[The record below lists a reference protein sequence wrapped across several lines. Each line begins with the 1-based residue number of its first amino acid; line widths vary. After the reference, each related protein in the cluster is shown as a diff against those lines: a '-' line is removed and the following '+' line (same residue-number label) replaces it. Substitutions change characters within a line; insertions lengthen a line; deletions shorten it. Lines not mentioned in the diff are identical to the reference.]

1 MSVKSF
7 TYNLKLNNDAAIA
20 RRTMVRVRFAPS
32 PTGYLHIG
40 SARTA
45 LFNWLYARHNNG
57 AFIIRIEDTDK
68 ERSKPEYLEEI
79 LASLKWLFM
88 AWNGELTFQSQ
99 RFNLYKKYADIL
111 IKKEL
116 AYLEGPAIIF
126 KVEKSKK
133 VAFEDMIRGKV
144 EFSTDDIKD
153 QVLIK
158 SDGTPTYN
166 FACVVDDH
174 EMQITH
180 IIRGDDHISNTP
192 KQVMLYEAL
201 GLELPKFAHIPLIL
215 SKDGGR
221 MSKRHGATSIFEYK
235 NMGFLPEALVNYLS
249 LMGWAPGNDV
259 EILPLEEIV
268 KLFDVKDVNKTGA
281 IFDMD
286 KLSWMNGQYI
296 KNMEINTLTEK
307 VIDFL
312 KGRNIIQDKF
322 DKMKLIE
329 IVKAYKER
337 TRTLEDFIS
346 VYKIFFVDEIEYD
359 EKAVEKY
366 LKKPNSKD
374 IMTKCKS
381 AIEAGGRFDK
391 ASIEEY
397 YRKLADELKVKA
409 AELIHPTR
417 VAISGKTVGAG
428 LFDMMELLGREK
440 VLKRLA
446 KFC

>member
-1 MSVKSF
+1 MSE
-7 TYNLKLNNDAAIA
+7 
-20 RRTMVRVRFAPS
+20 VRVRFAPS

-45 LFNWLYARHNNG
+45 LFNWLYARHSNG
-57 AFIIRIEDTDK
+57 KFILRIEDTDK
-68 ERSKPEYLEEI
+68 ERSKEEYMDEI
-79 LASLKWLFM
+79 LSSLKWLFM
-88 AWNGELTFQSQ
+88 SWDEEMVFQSK
-99 RFNLYKKYADIL
+99 RFDVYKKYAQTL
-111 IKKEL
+111 VEKNL
-116 AYLEGPAIIF
+116 AYLEGPAVIF
-126 KVEKSKK
+126 KVEKGKK
-133 VAFEDMIRGKV
+133 VSFDDMIRGKV

-166 FACVVDDH
+166 FACVVDDY
-174 EMQITH
+174 EMKISH
-180 IIRGDDHISNTP
+180 VIRGDDHISNTP

-201 GLELPKFAHIPLIL
+201 GLPLPKFAHIPLIL

-221 MSKRHGATSIFEYK
+221 LSKRHGATSIFEYK
-235 NMGFLPEALVNYLS
+235 NMGFLPDALVNYLS

-259 EILPLEEIV
+259 EILPVDEII

-296 KNMEINTLTEK
+296 KNMDIA
-307 VIDFL
+307 
-312 KGRNIIQDKF
+312 
-322 DKMKLIE
+322 KLIE
-329 IVKAYKER
+329 RTESYLKDKKVLDEKYNKDRWANIAAAYKER
-337 TRTLEDFIS
+337 TRTLEDFVS
-346 VYKIFFVDEIEYD
+346 VYKIFFNDELEYD

-366 LKKPNSKD
+366 LKKPGSKE
-374 IMTKCKS
+374 ILQKCKS
-381 AIEAGGRFDK
+381 SIEVAAKFDK
-391 ASIEEY
+391 ISIEEV

-440 VLKRLA
+440 VLARLS

>member
-1 MSVKSF
+1 
-7 TYNLKLNNDAAIA
+7 
-20 RRTMVRVRFAPS
+20 MVRVRFAPS

-57 AFIIRIEDTDK
+57 RFILRIEDTDRA
-68 ERSKPEYLEEI
+68 RSKEEYLDEI
-79 LASLKWLFM
+79 LGSLKWLFM
-88 AWNGELTFQSQ
+88 SWDEEPVYQSG
-99 RFNLYKKYADIL
+99 RFDVYKKYAQRL
-111 IKKEL
+111 LEKNL
-116 AYLEGPAIIF
+116 AYLEGPAVIF
-126 KVEKSKK
+126 KVEKGKS
-133 VAFEDMIRGKV
+133 VFFDDMIRDRV

-166 FACVVDDH
+166 FACVVDDS
-174 EMQITH
+174 EMKISH
-180 IIRGDDHISNTP
+180 VIRGDDHISNTP
-192 KQVMLYEAL
+192 KQILLYEAL
-201 GLELPKFAHIPLIL
+201 ALTPPEFAHIPLIL

-221 MSKRHGATSIFEYK
+221 LSKRHGATSIFEYK
-235 NMGFLPEALVNYLS
+235 NMGFLPDALVNYLS

-259 EILPLEEIV
+259 EILPVSEIV

-296 KNMEINTLTEK
+296 KNMDPGKLTERTEE
-307 VIDFL
+307 FL
-312 KGRNIIQDKF
+312 KSKNILDAKF
-322 DKMKLIE
+322 DRGQWEKI
-329 IVKAYKER
+329 IPAYKER

-346 VYKIFFVDEIEYD
+346 VYKIFFGDELEYD
-359 EKAVEKY
+359 EQAVEKY
-366 LKKPNSKD
+366 LKKPSSKD
-374 IMTKCKS
+374 IMNRCKTV
-381 AIEAGGRFDK
+381 AEACAKFDK
-391 ASIEEY
+391 VSVEES
-397 YRKLADELKVKA
+397 YRKLADELKIKA

-428 LFDMMELLGREK
+428 LFEMMELLGREK

>member
-1 MSVKSF
+1 MSQ
-7 TYNLKLNNDAAIA
+7 
-20 RRTMVRVRFAPS
+20 VRVRFAPS

-45 LFNWLYARHNNG
+45 LFNWLYARHEKG
-57 AFIIRIEDTDK
+57 AFILRIEDTDK
-68 ERSKPEYLEEI
+68 ERSKPEYLDEI

-88 AWNGELTFQSQ
+88 EWDGELVFQSH
-99 RFNLYKKYADIL
+99 RFDVYKKYAEL
-111 IKKEL
+111 LVEKGL
-116 AYLEGPAIIF
+116 AYREGPAIIF
-126 KVEKSKK
+126 KVEKSRK
-133 VAFEDMIRGKV
+133 VAFEDMIRGRV

-192 KQVMLYEAL
+192 KQIMLYEAL
-201 GLELPKFAHIPLIL
+201 ALGLPKFAHIPLIL

-221 MSKRHGATSIFEYK
+221 MSKRHGAASIFEYK

-259 EILPLEEIV
+259 EILPVDEIV

-281 IFDMD
+281 IFDID

-296 KNMEINTLTEK
+296 KSMDTDELARRSEEYLKEK
-307 VIDFL
+307 NVID
-312 KGRNIIQDKF
+312 DKF
-322 DKMKLIE
+322 DRGRWRGITA
-329 IVKAYKER
+329 AYKER
-337 TRTLEDFIS
+337 TRTLEDFAG
-346 VYKIFFVDEIEYD
+346 VYRVFFSDEADYD

-374 IMTKCKS
+374 IINRCRS
-381 AIEAGGRFDK
+381 AIEAGGKFDRV
-391 ASIEEY
+391 SIEKS
-397 YRKLADELKVKA
+397 YRKLADELKIKA

-428 LFDMMELLGREK
+428 LFDIMELLGREK

>member
-1 MSVKSF
+1 MVK
-7 TYNLKLNNDAAIA
+7 
-20 RRTMVRVRFAPS
+20 VRFAPS

-45 LFNWLYARHNNG
+45 LFNWLYAKHNKG
-57 AFIIRIEDTDK
+57 SFIIRIEDTDK
-68 ERSKPEYLEEI
+68 ERSKSEFLEEI

-88 AWNGELTFQSQ
+88 EWDGELIYQSQ
-99 RFNLYKKYADIL
+99 RFEIYRKYANTL
-111 IKKEL
+111 VEKGL
-116 AYLEGPAIIF
+116 AYLDGPAIIF

-133 VAFEDMIRGKV
+133 VAFEDMIRGIV

-153 QVLIK
+153 QVLMK

-201 GLELPKFAHIPLIL
+201 GFELPKFAHIPLIL
-215 SKDGGR
+215 SKGGGR

-286 KLSWMNGQYI
+286 KLTWMNGQYI
-296 KNMEINTLTEK
+296 KSMDADELARRSEEYLKDKN
-307 VIDFL
+307 VIDDRFNRDL
-312 KGRNIIQDKF
+312 WRNISI
-322 DKMKLIE
+322 
-329 IVKAYKER
+329 AYKER
-337 TRTLEDFIS
+337 TRTLEDFVG
-346 VYKIFFVDEIEYD
+346 VYKIFFSDEAEYD

-366 LKKPNSKD
+366 LNIPNSKD
-374 IMTKCKS
+374 IISRCKS
-381 AIEAGGRFDK
+381 AIEADSKFDK
-391 ASIEEY
+391 
-397 YRKLADELKVKA
+397 VQ
-409 AELIHPTR
+409 
-417 VAISGKTVGAG
+417 
-428 LFDMMELLGREK
+428 
-440 VLKRLA
+440 
-446 KFC
+446 

>member
-1 MSVKSF
+1 
-7 TYNLKLNNDAAIA
+7 
-20 RRTMVRVRFAPS
+20 MVRVRFAPS

-57 AFIIRIEDTDK
+57 SFILRIEDTDK
-68 ERSKPEYLEEI
+68 ERSKNEYLDEI

-88 AWNGELTFQSQ
+88 SWDEELVFQSK
-99 RFNLYKKYADIL
+99 RFDTYKKYAQKLVD
-111 IKKEL
+111 KNL
-116 AYLEGPAIIF
+116 AYLEGPAVIF
-126 KVEKSKK
+126 KVEKGKTVS
-133 VAFEDMIRGKV
+133 FDDMIRGKV
-144 EFSTDDIKD
+144 EFSTNDIKD

-166 FACVVDDH
+166 FACVVDDS
-174 EMQITH
+174 EMRISH
-180 IIRGDDHISNTP
+180 VIRGDDHISNTP

-201 GLELPKFAHIPLIL
+201 GLPLPKFAHIPLIL

-221 MSKRHGATSIFEYK
+221 LSKRHGATSIFEYK

-259 EILPLEEIV
+259 EILPVDEVI
-268 KLFDVKDVNKTGA
+268 KLFDVKNVNKTGA

-296 KNMEINTLTEK
+296 KSMEMGKLLERTEE
-307 VIDFL
+307 FL
-312 KGRNIIQDKF
+312 KSKNALDAKF
-322 DKMKLIE
+322 DRGQWE
-329 IVKAYKER
+329 RIVLAYKER
-337 TRTLEDFIS
+337 TRTLDDLVS
-346 VYKIFFVDEIEYD
+346 VYKIFFNDEIEYD

-374 IMTKCKS
+374 IITRCKT
-381 AIEAGGRFDK
+381 AVGACPKFDK
-391 ASIEEY
+391 ASIEEA
-397 YRKLADELKVKA
+397 YRKLADELKIKA

-428 LFDMMELLGREK
+428 LFDIMELLGRDK
-440 VLKRLA
+440 VLKRLSR
-446 KFC
+446 FL

>member
-1 MSVKSF
+1 MGQ
-7 TYNLKLNNDAAIA
+7 
-20 RRTMVRVRFAPS
+20 VRVRFAPS

-45 LFNWLYARHNNG
+45 LFNWLYARHEKG
-57 AFIIRIEDTDK
+57 SFIIRIEDTDR
-68 ERSKPEYLEEI
+68 ERSRLEFLEEI

-88 AWNGELTFQSQ
+88 AWDGELAFQSQ
-99 RFNLYKKYADIL
+99 RFDIYKKYAETL
-111 IKKEL
+111 LEKGL

-133 VAFEDMIRGKV
+133 VAFIDMIRGTV
-144 EFSTDDIKD
+144 EFSTDEIKD
-153 QVLIK
+153 QVLMK

-201 GLELPKFAHIPLIL
+201 GFELPKFAHIPLIL
-215 SKDGGR
+215 SKGGGR

-259 EILPLEEIV
+259 EVLPLEETI

-281 IFDMD
+281 IFDID
-286 KLSWMNGQYI
+286 KLTWMNGQYI
-296 KNMEINTLTEK
+296 KKMDTDELARRSEEY
-307 VIDFL
+307 L
-312 KGRNIIQDKF
+312 KDKNVLDDKF
-322 DKMKLIE
+322 DIQRWRG
-329 IVKAYKER
+329 IVAAYKER
-337 TRTLEDFIS
+337 MRTLEDF
-346 VYKIFFVDEIEYD
+346 VGAYKIFFSDEAEYD

-366 LKKPNSKD
+366 LRKANSKE
-374 IMTKCKS
+374 IINRCKS
-381 AIEAGGRFDK
+381 AIEAGDKFDK
-391 ASIEEY
+391 ASIEDA
-397 YRKLADELKVKA
+397 YRRLADELKIKA

>member
-1 MSVKSF
+1 MSQ
-7 TYNLKLNNDAAIA
+7 
-20 RRTMVRVRFAPS
+20 VRVRFAPS

-45 LFNWLYARHNNG
+45 LFNWLYAKHNKG
-57 AFIIRIEDTDK
+57 EFIIRIEDTDK
-68 ERSKPEYLEEI
+68 ERSKSEYLEEI

-88 AWNGELTFQSQ
+88 SWDGELSFQSQ
-99 RFNLYKKYADIL
+99 RFDIYRKYADTL
-111 IKKEL
+111 VKKGL
-116 AYLEGPAIIF
+116 VYLEGPAIIF

-133 VAFEDMIRGKV
+133 VAFEDMIRGRV

-153 QVLIK
+153 QVLMK

-174 EMQITH
+174 EMPITH

-201 GLELPKFAHIPLIL
+201 GFELPKFAHIPLIL

-259 EILPLEEIV
+259 EILPIEEII
-268 KLFDVKDVNKTGA
+268 KLFDIKDVNKTGA

-296 KNMEINTLTEK
+296 KSMDTGELARRSEEYLIGKN
-307 VIDFL
+307 VID
-312 KGRNIIQDKF
+312 DKF
-322 DKMKLIE
+322 DRDRWRS
-329 IVKAYKER
+329 IVTAYKER
-337 TRTLEDFIS
+337 TRTLEDFAG
-346 VYKIFFVDEIEYD
+346 VYKVFFSDEAEYD
-359 EKAVEKY
+359 EKAVDKY

-374 IMTKCKS
+374 IITRCKF
-381 AIEAGGRFDK
+381 AIEASGKFDK
-391 ASIEEY
+391 VSIEES
-397 YRKLADELKVKA
+397 YRKLADELKLKA

-440 VLKRLA
+440 VLKRLS

>member
-1 MSVKSF
+1 
-7 TYNLKLNNDAAIA
+7 
-20 RRTMVRVRFAPS
+20 MVRVRFAPS

-45 LFNWLYARHNNG
+45 LFNWLYARHNKG

-68 ERSKPEYLEEI
+68 ERSKPEYLDEI

-88 AWNGELTFQSQ
+88 EWDGELSFQSQ
-99 RFNLYKKYADIL
+99 RFDIYKKYANIL
-111 IKKEL
+111 VEKGL

-133 VAFEDMIRGKV
+133 VAFLDMIRGTV
-144 EFSTDDIKD
+144 EFSTDEIKD
-153 QVLIK
+153 QVLMK

-180 IIRGDDHISNTP
+180 VIRGDDHISNTP

-201 GLELPKFAHIPLIL
+201 GFALPKFAHIPLIL

-235 NMGFLPEALVNYLS
+235 NMGFLPEALANYLS

-259 EILPLEEIV
+259 EILPIEEVV

-286 KLSWMNGQYI
+286 KLSWINGQYI
-296 KNMEINTLTEK
+296 KNMAPDELARRSEEYLKSKN
-307 VIDFL
+307 VID
-312 KGRNIIQDKF
+312 DKF
-322 DKMKLIE
+322 DRPRWRE
-329 IVKAYKER
+329 ISAAYRER
-337 TRTLEDFIS
+337 TRTLEDLVS
-346 VYKIFFVDEIEYD
+346 VYRIFFSDEVEYD

-366 LKKPNSKD
+366 LNKPNSKN
-374 IMTKCKS
+374 IITRCKS
-381 AIEAGGRFDK
+381 AIEAGDKFDK
-391 ASIEEY
+391 VSIEEA
-397 YRKLADELKVKA
+397 YRRLADELKVKA

-417 VAISGKTVGAG
+417 VAISGRTIGAG

-440 VLKRLA
+440 VSKRLS

>member
-1 MSVKSF
+1 
-7 TYNLKLNNDAAIA
+7 
-20 RRTMVRVRFAPS
+20 MVRVRFAPS

-45 LFNWLYARHNNG
+45 LFNWLYARHNKG

-88 AWNGELTFQSQ
+88 TWDGELSFQSQ
-99 RFNLYKKYADIL
+99 RFDIYKKYANTL
-111 IKKEL
+111 VEKGL

-133 VAFEDMIRGKV
+133 VAFEDMIRGIV
-144 EFSTDDIKD
+144 EISTDDIKD
-153 QVLIK
+153 QVLMK

-249 LMGWAPGNDV
+249 LMGWSPGNDV
-259 EILPLEEIV
+259 EILPLEEII

-296 KNMEINTLTEK
+296 KNMDTDELARRSEEYLKGKN
-307 VIDFL
+307 VID
-312 KGRNIIQDKF
+312 DKF
-322 DKMKLIE
+322 DRDRWRGIAA
-329 IVKAYKER
+329 AYKER
-337 TRTLEDFIS
+337 TRTLEGFVG
-346 VYKIFFVDEIEYD
+346 VYKIFFSDEAEYD

-366 LKKPNSKD
+366 LKKPNSRD
-374 IMTKCKS
+374 IINRCKS
-381 AIEAGGRFDK
+381 AIEAGGKFDK
-391 ASIEEY
+391 VSIEEA
-397 YRKLADELKVKA
+397 YRKLADELKIKA

-440 VLKRLA
+440 VLKRLT

>member
-1 MSVKSF
+1 
-7 TYNLKLNNDAAIA
+7 
-20 RRTMVRVRFAPS
+20 MVRVRFAPS

-45 LFNWLYARHNNG
+45 LFNWLYARHEKG

-68 ERSKPEYLEEI
+68 ERSKPEYLDEI

-88 AWNGELTFQSQ
+88 TWDGELTFQSQ
-99 RFNLYKKYADIL
+99 RFDIYKKYANML
-111 IKKEL
+111 VERGL
-116 AYLEGPAIIF
+116 AYLEGSAIIF

-133 VAFEDMIRGKV
+133 VAFNDMIRGKV

-153 QVLIK
+153 QVLMK

-201 GLELPKFAHIPLIL
+201 GFELPKFAHIPLIL

-249 LMGWAPGNDV
+249 LMGWSPGNDV
-259 EILPLEEIV
+259 EILPVDETI

-296 KNMEINTLTEK
+296 KSMDTDELSKRSEEYLKGKN
-307 VIDFL
+307 VIDD
-312 KGRNIIQDKF
+312 RF
-322 DKMKLIE
+322 DRDRWRGISA
-329 IVKAYKER
+329 AYKER
-337 TRTLEDFIS
+337 TRTLEDFVG
-346 VYKIFFVDEIEYD
+346 VYKIFFSDEAEYD
-359 EKAVEKY
+359 EKAVVKY
-366 LKKPNSKD
+366 LKKPNSKE
-374 IMTKCKS
+374 IMNRCRS
-381 AIEAGGRFDK
+381 AIEACGKFDK
-391 ASIEEY
+391 ASIEEA

-440 VLKRLA
+440 VLKRLS